1 MMGDSNPFK
10 RAVTGATEVTEEVI
24 IKVNK
29 TKNTTKTKLWRN
41 TYKALALE
49 CGHTMALG
57 SGSSGIKA
65 TATHVRCSTCWI
77 ESDEHKAIWEGK

>member
-49 CGHTMALG
+49 CGHVIPITNLLG
-57 SGSSGIKA
+57 VKL
-65 TATHVRCSTCWI
+65 TATHVRCYPCWSA
-77 ESDEHKAIWEGK
+77 SDERKAIWEGK

>member
-1 MMGDSNPFK
+1 MMVNMNHYK
-10 RAVTGATEVTEEVI
+10 RAVTEVTEVTEEVI

-49 CGHTMALG
+49 CGHVIPITNLLG
-57 SGSSGIKA
+57 VKL
-65 TATHVRCSTCWI
+65 TATHVRCYPCWSA
-77 ESDEHKAIWEGK
+77 SDERKAIWEGK